1 MLVRLLYTS
10 RASDEIDDGLLQS
23 ILDRSRSHNLEHG
36 ITGVLCVYPEG
47 GVFLQALEG
56 AREAVNALYGKIVSD
71 PRHRDV
77 TLLHYAE
84 VEERSFAAWQMGCVD
99 LKKINLSTI
108 LRYSEK
114 PVLDPF
120 SMTGRGALALLEE
133 LVTTAAIVSR
143 DLVAKS

>member
-10 RASDEIDDGLLQS
+10 RAAGTIDEGLLHS
-23 ILDRSRSHNLEHG
+23 ILERSRASNLEHG
-36 ITGVLCVYPEG
+36 ITGILCVYPEG

-56 AREAVNALYGKIVSD
+56 ARSEVNVLYGNLVRD
-71 PRHRDV
+71 RRHRDV

-84 VEERSFAAWQMGCVD
+84 IQERRFPAWKMGRVD

-120 SMTGRGALALLEE
+120 SMTGAGALALLEE
-133 LVTTAAIVSR
+133 LASTAAIVSR
-143 DLVAKS
+143 DLVASS